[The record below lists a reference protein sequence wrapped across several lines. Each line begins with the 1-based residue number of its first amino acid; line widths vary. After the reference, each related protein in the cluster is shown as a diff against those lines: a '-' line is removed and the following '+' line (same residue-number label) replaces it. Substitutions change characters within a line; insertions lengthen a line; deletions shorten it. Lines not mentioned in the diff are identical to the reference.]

1 MIIDIKELKT
11 CESIKIKLDD
21 TYMDAFCKNANDY
34 FAFVADNHSD
44 INYLD
49 CVDVLSALIHFRE
62 YFIDLMQ
69 WRSLVLEMIEL
80 IRAGVNNSFFDKIA
94 AFSGLAHIA
103 FTVRSLA
110 EIAPKLKLFSK
121 EVDEILLANLTDFLS
136 KSDSD
141 KFYTEGNYDVIK
153 GLSGPLRY
161 LLDRLDDNK
170 IAKMAKNI
178 VDVLVKRS
186 EDITIMGHRVSGW
199 HYYPSEIEA
208 SFMTEKADNG
218 VINYGVSHGMGGPLA
233 TLSLAYANGVQ
244 SEGLLDAINR
254 LIKEFMNGVYYAN
267 DIVYWP
273 GKIRLGQYTG
283 LEDIS
288 KLPRQMSWCDGS
300 VGILRTMYLAGLHI
314 SDEKVKHF
322 ATVEM
327 LKIAKM
333 ELADYM
339 LIQPIVCH
347 GYVGTGSIFSQMYL
361 NTGRQEFLEQ
371 TKKMIEATI
380 SYDISRFIENEKSV
394 ANSHNSPLKLNVH
407 NHLEGFNGM
416 MQMVLS
422 ILRQQPDENDKRLL
436 MI

>member
-1 MIIDIKELKT
+1 MIIDVEKLKT

-34 FAFVADNHSD
+34 FTLVADNPSG
-44 INYLD
+44 ISSVD
-49 CVDVLSALIHFRE
+49 CIDVLSALVYFRE
-62 YFIDLMQ
+62 YFIDEAQ
-69 WRSLVLEMIEL
+69 WQSLILKMLEI
-80 IRAGVNNSFFDKIA
+80 IRTGVNRSSFDKIA
-94 AFSGLAHIA
+94 VFAGMTHIA

-110 EIAPKLKLFSK
+110 KIAPRLRLFSK
-121 EVDEILLANLTDFLS
+121 EVDEILLSNLNDFLS
-136 KSDSD
+136 KSNSD
-141 KFYTEGNYDVIK
+141 KFYTEGNYEVIK

-161 LLDRLDDNK
+161 LLDFSDDEK
-170 IAKMAKNI
+170 MTSMAKKI
-178 VDVLVKRS
+178 VDVFVRRS
-186 EDITIMGHRVSGW
+186 EDITIMGHHVPGW

-233 TLSLAYANGVQ
+233 TLSLAYASGMR
-244 SEGLLDAINR
+244 SEGLLNAINR
-254 LIKEFMNGVYYAN
+254 LIKEFMDGAYYAN
-267 DIVYWP
+267 NIVCWP
-273 GKIRLGQYTG
+273 GRIKLEQYATLEKIPIASR
-283 LEDIS
+283 
-288 KLPRQMSWCDGS
+288 PMSWCYGS

-314 SDEKVKHF
+314 SDEKVKQF
-322 ATVEM
+322 AIDEM

-361 NTGRQEFLEQ
+361 DTGRQEFLEK
-371 TKKMIEATI
+371 TKKMIDATI

-416 MQMVLS
+416 MQMTLS